1 MADSDFDKMYSS
13 FSGKQPSPAAT
24 AQSPSPKV
32 ASGSSDWDSMYANAD
47 KVGGTVTAP
56 QQAPKASQ
64 EQPQH
69 GMLWNMANKALNYS
83 TDTQDKAGGQNP
95 SMLDRI
101 SSYIPDPL
109 GMAEGAAKG
118 IVSTSAGLGS
128 IYNKLTGSNQP
139 FNQENLAPITDPKS
153 ASQHI
158 GKIGEGIA
166 EFASG
171 EGAIGK
177 VVSKP
182 TVAKML
188 AGLVVGGA
196 QSGGSPA
203 QTAVSTVL
211 PGVFSPEAA
220 NVLGKTLS
228 STLGLSTGAG
238 KNVIER
244 AFSSPE
250 SSNLVKA
257 MRGDIGVNDIVSN
270 VQKSVSDFSDAAKDS
285 YRNSL
290 DTMVKNNQI
299 PNWTAKA
306 TGMLSDV
313 KNSLTNEMGNFGAVI
328 KTDGTLNLRHV
339 APGDRPAIQSM
350 YDEVSKWG
358 SEAKDLTASGMDTLK
373 KDIIGPYSGEEGKV
387 GAMATRVYNT
397 AKDGMESNV
406 PGYADMTKD
415 YAQSQDL
422 LRKLKSEM
430 SVSANGQGNPG
441 LIARKLA
448 TLMKQSTDYKQ
459 SLLEKLPNGK
469 DLTDQIA
476 GFSLST
482 LMPKGITGVMAGTE
496 LAGAMLHPVA
506 ALPAAA
512 TAAMGSPRI
521 VGEATRMAGKV
532 AKSPSTGILSNL
544 ARRGIQTG
552 INQNQ

>member
-1 MADSDFDKMYSS
+1 
-13 FSGKQPSPAAT
+13 
-24 AQSPSPKV
+24 
-32 ASGSSDWDSMYANAD
+32 MYANAD

-118 IVSTSAGLGS
+118 IVSTGAGLGS

-220 NVLGKTLS
+220 TVLGKALS
-228 STLGLSTGAG
+228 STLGLTTGAG

-250 SSNLVKA
+250 SSSLVKA

-270 VQKSVSDFSDAAKDS
+270 VQKSVSDFSDAAKSS

-290 DTMVKNNQI
+290 DTMVTNNQI
-299 PNWTAKA
+299 PNWTAKS
-306 TGMLSDV
+306 GKMLSDV
-313 KNSLTNEMGNFGAVI
+313 KDSLSKEMSNFGAVE
-328 KTDGTLNLRHV
+328 KSDGTLNLRHV
-339 APGDRPAIQSM
+339 AAGDRPAIQSM
-350 YDEVSKWG
+350 YDEISNWG
-358 SEAKDLTASGMDTLK
+358 SEAKDMTASGMDTLK
-373 KDIIGPYSGEEGKV
+373 KDIIGPYAGQGGKV

-397 AKDGMESNV
+397 AKEGMEANV
-406 PGYADMTKD
+406 PGYGDMTKD
-415 YAQSQDL
+415 YAQAQDL
-422 LRKLKSEM
+422 LRNLKSEM
-430 SVSANGQGNPG
+430 SVKANGQGNPG

-448 TLMKQSTDYKQ
+448 TAMKQSSDYKQ
-459 SLLEKLPNGK
+459 NLLERLPNGK

-482 LMPKGITGVMAGTE
+482 LMPKGITGVMGGAEALGA
-496 LAGAMLHPVA
+496 LAHPAV
-506 ALPAAA
+506 LPAAAA
-512 TAAMGSPRI
+512 TAAAASPRI
-521 VGEATRMAGKV
+521 VGEGARLAGKV
-532 AKSPSTGILSNL
+532 AKSKATGVLSNIT
-544 ARRGIQTG
+544 RRGIQAG